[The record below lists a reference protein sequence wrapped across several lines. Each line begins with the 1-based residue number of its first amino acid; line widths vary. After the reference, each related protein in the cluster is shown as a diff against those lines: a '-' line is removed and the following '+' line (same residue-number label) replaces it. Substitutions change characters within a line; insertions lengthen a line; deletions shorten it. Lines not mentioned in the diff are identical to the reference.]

1 MIRTHKLLIA
11 AAVFAASVATA
22 SFAEAQTTLVVAAQ
36 KTPNGIDHDYHFS
49 AEDHQIRAALYEKL
63 LALGRVEGPGG
74 LTLPSYDHSNIV
86 GRLAE
91 SWSLSNEGKTLTLKL
106 REGVMSHADN
116 ELTADDLQWTWDRS
130 WALDAVGAFYAKFI
144 LNLETPTWRVI
155 DKYTWELST
164 HEVNA
169 MTVLLMINNDL
180 DVLDAA
186 EAKTHATEDDPWA
199 KAWLANNEAGHG
211 AYRLAEWT
219 AGERVVLEAF
229 ADYYRGKPVIDT
241 VIYREVPEAANRLA
255 LVTEGSAH
263 VAESLPP
270 RFLSRAQETEG
281 LVVWQTIG
289 NRLMRLDV
297 NNQAAPTND
306 ARVRKALNHATP
318 ADQIREA
325 VFFGLAEPSRGP
337 MPSQYP
343 GATDEFWAYNYDP
356 EKARA
361 LLEEAGATGAELTI
375 NFDSGSP
382 VQKNTAV
389 ILKSAYEDVGLE
401 VNLVEMS
408 SATYTSQLYGG
419 EFPAFFMI
427 EFPILPDPGYALALN
442 YPCGSFLNAA
452 NYCNPKVDELLQ
464 QAAATLDHDARMGM
478 YREIQRLMT
487 IEDANSVWLA
497 EPGWQLVTGTNISG
511 VGWDTP
517 NIYQFFDLAMQ

>member
-1 MIRTHKLLIA
+1 MNTLRKYLIGF
-11 AAVFAASVATA
+11 AVLAASVLSISLA
-22 SFAEAQTTLVVAAQ
+22 SAQTTLVVAAQ

-49 AEDHQIRAALYEKL
+49 AEDHQIRAALYDKL
-63 LALGRVEGPGG
+63 LALGRVAGPGG
-74 LTLPSYDHSNIV
+74 LTLPSYDHADLE

-91 SWSLSNEGKTLTLKL
+91 SWSLSDDGKTLTIKL
-106 REGVMSHADN
+106 REGVMSHAGN

-130 WALDAVGAFYAKFI
+130 WALEAVGAFYAKFI
-144 LNLETPTWRVI
+144 LNIEEPTWRVI
-155 DKYTWELST
+155 DRYTWELST
-164 HEVNA
+164 HDVNA

-186 EAKTHATEDDPWA
+186 EVMKHATDDDPWA
-199 KAWLANNEAGHG
+199 TGWLASNAAGHG
-211 AYRLAEWT
+211 AYSLAEWT
-219 AGERVVLEAF
+219 PGERVVLNAF
-229 ADYYRGKPVIDT
+229 EGYHRGKPEIDT
-241 VIYREVPEAANRLA
+241 VVYREVPEAANRLA

-270 RFLSRAQETEG
+270 RFLDRASETDG
-281 LVVWQTIG
+281 LVIWQTIG

-297 NNQAAPTND
+297 NNEMAPTND
-306 ARVRKALNHATP
+306 PRVRKALNYATP
-318 ADQIREA
+318 SSQILEA

-343 GATDEFWAYNYDP
+343 GATDEFWAYDYDP
-356 EKARA
+356 DMARS
-361 LLEEAGATGAELTI
+361 LLEEAGAVGAELTI

-382 VQKNTAV
+382 VQRNTAV
-389 ILKSAYEDVGLE
+389 ILKSAYEDVGLK
-401 VNLVEMS
+401 VNLMEMS
-408 SATYTSQLYGG
+408 SAAYTSQLYGG

-452 NYCNPKVDELLQ
+452 NYCNTRVDELLE
-464 QAAATLDHDARMGM
+464 QAAATLDHAERMEM

-487 IEDANSVWLA
+487 VEDANSVWLA
-497 EPGWQLVTGTNISG
+497 EPGWQLVTGSNVSG

-517 NIYQFFDLAMQ
+517 NIYQFFDLSLQ